1 MRENSVL
8 QKGEQ
13 GEFELFLRVGV
24 VNLVLTYPF
33 LKEQGDVLVGRVALE
48 DELGQN
54 LGVGLVEVE
63 GLARKLII
71 LGEGGGDG
79 GLAAVARV
87 VHVVIEQKQVNVLQR
102 DLFPHELEAHALQDL
117 PDLHAL
123 PFLRTYG
130 CSSCRTMRAES
141 VRLRCVREVGR
152 LLSGRFLKLL
162 LLLSPFMLT
171 RGSFGDSGCSSSTA
185 SYFSRQS

>member
-1 MRENSVL
+1 M
-8 QKGEQ
+8 
-13 GEFELFLRVGV
+13 
-24 VNLVLTYPF
+24 
-33 LKEQGDVLVGRVALE
+33 E
-48 DELGQN
+48 DEVGQN

-63 GLARKLII
+63 WFAKNYKI

-102 DLFPHELEAHALQDL
+102 DLFLHELEAHALQDL

-123 PFLRTYG
+123 PFLLTYG
-130 CSSCRTMRAES
+130 CSSYRTMRAES

-162 LLLSPFMLT
+162 LLLSPFMLM
-171 RGSFGDSGCSSSTA
+171 RGSFGDSGC
-185 SYFSRQS
+185 